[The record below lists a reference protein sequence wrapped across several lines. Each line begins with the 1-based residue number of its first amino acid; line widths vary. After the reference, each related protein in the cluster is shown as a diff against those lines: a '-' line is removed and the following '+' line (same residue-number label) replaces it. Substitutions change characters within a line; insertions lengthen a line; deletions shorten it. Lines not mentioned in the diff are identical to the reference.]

1 LGLLR
6 SPNGLEHGPLLESHG
21 THGIEDEW
29 VIGREL
35 FRGAGIVGCSIE
47 PALVRVDERTQR
59 VGRPMVRFL
68 ADETVQLLQ
77 GLGLLTVGQVFQHLL
92 YRIGLHSCSAP
103 VGKPRRSARII
114 CRSPA

>member
-1 LGLLR
+1 M
-6 SPNGLEHGPLLESHG
+6 NGLEHGPLLESHG
-21 THGIEDEW
+21 TGGIEDERM
-29 VIGREL
+29 IGREL
-35 FRGAGIVGCSIE
+35 FRGGGIVGCSVQ
-47 PALVRVDERTQR
+47 PTLVGVNERTQR
-59 VGRPMVRFL
+59 VGRPVVRL
-68 ADETVQLLQ
+68 LPDETVQLLQ